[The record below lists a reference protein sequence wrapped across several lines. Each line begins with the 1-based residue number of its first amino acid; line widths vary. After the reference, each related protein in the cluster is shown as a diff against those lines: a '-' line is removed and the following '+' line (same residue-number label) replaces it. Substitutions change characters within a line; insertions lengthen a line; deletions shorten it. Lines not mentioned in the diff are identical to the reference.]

1 MYEQVETRAVSYL
14 ACKSRRNNG
23 CMTSMAIRYEETPL
37 AILGIKMSSNLIL
50 NREVSGQPIK
60 L

>member
-1 MYEQVETRAVSYL
+1 
-14 ACKSRRNNG
+14 
-23 CMTSMAIRYEETPL
+23 MAIRYEETPL